1 MMRVL
6 LVDDHPEFLSIIAA
20 ELAELRQLTVVG
32 YAQCGREAL
41 AQVRQL
47 QPDLVLLDI
56 ALPDINGLE
65 VARAIK
71 AQSQPPKVV
80 LVSLNNTPAYQAA
93 GLNVADGF
101 VAKDTL
107 DLHLLPT
114 VAALFP
120 DLDVDSTQPIDGV
133 NLL

>member
-1 MMRVL
+1 MIRVL
-6 LVDDHPEFLSIIAA
+6 LVDDHPQFLSIIEA
-20 ELAELRQLTVVG
+20 ELAELPQLTVVG
-32 YAQCGREAL
+32 CAQSGREAL
-41 AQVRQL
+41 DQVQRL

-71 AQSQPPKVV
+71 AQPQPARVV
-80 LVSLNNTPAYQAA
+80 LVSLNNTPAYRSA
-93 GLNVADGF
+93 GLNIADGF

-114 VAALFP
+114 VTALFP
-120 DLDVDSTQPIDGV
+120 ALDDTCRSR
-133 NLL
+133 

>member
-1 MMRVL
+1 MIRVL
-6 LVDDHPEFLSIIAA
+6 LVDDHPQFLSIIEA
-20 ELAELRQLTVVG
+20 ELAELSQLTVVG
-32 YAQCGREAL
+32 CARSGREAL
-41 AQVRQL
+41 DQVQRL

-56 ALPDINGLE
+56 ALPDITGLE

-71 AQSQPPKVV
+71 AQSRPARVV
-80 LVSLNNTPAYQAA
+80 LVSLNNTPAYRSA
-93 GLNVADGF
+93 GLNIADGF

-120 DLDVDSTQPIDGV
+120 ALDDACRSR
-133 NLL
+133 